1 MRSLRNLLPIA
12 ASLILICP
20 LAAKGDSHSDANAL
34 ASLLPTAT
42 PVTVSRQMSSA
53 SPVTKKKHV
62 TSGVT
67 EIEIDAP
74 TNVVW
79 SVLTDFQQ
87 YPQIFKG
94 IQSCK
99 VTKRDGGLVF
109 TESYLKPHLF
119 LNEPCQHAVN
129 DLSAAPQALTWHM
142 LDGNFKSL
150 DGKWELKPMAGGRC
164 LAVYTL
170 SVDAGGCV
178 PAPLVG
184 MALHSMQKEIVAS
197 LKKSAESRRDD
208 MRLRTSDVP
217 RSANAG

>member
-1 MRSLRNLLPIA
+1 MSLLKNLLPVA
-12 ASLILICP
+12 ASLILVCP
-20 LAAKGDSHSDANAL
+20 LAASGKPRGDANAL
-34 ASLLPTAT
+34 ASLIPAPTPA
-42 PVTVSRQMSSA
+42 TVSQQMNSDSQ
-53 SPVTKKKHV
+53 TKKKHV
-62 TSGVT
+62 TQGVT
-67 EIEIDAP
+67 QIEINAP

-99 VTKRDGGLVF
+99 VTKREGGLVF

-129 DLSAAPQALTWHM
+129 DLSGAPQALSWHAI
-142 LDGNFKSL
+142 DGNFKSL
-150 DGKWELKPMAGGRC
+150 DGKWELRAMAGGRC

-170 SVDAGGCV
+170 SVDPGACV

-184 MALHSMQKEIVAS
+184 MALRSMQKEIVGS

-208 MRLRTSDVP
+208 VRYKTSGVP
-217 RSANAG
+217 QGASAG